1 MNDMMQVLLVSDMDG
16 TLLRTDQSISL
27 ENQNAVKRF
36 VDSGG
41 LFTVATG
48 RNETSVERFLNVIP
62 INAPA
67 ILYNG
72 SVIYDF
78 ATGKRLLDKRLP
90 DRTIEVIDQLMKYFP
105 QIGIEV
111 YCEGKIY
118 FPKENAITR
127 MHQSREGFIPL
138 FIQLRDM
145 PLSWNK
151 VVLAIDPD
159 DISEIGTFIK
169 YRFTH
174 LFDVVQSE
182 SQFLEILPK
191 GSNKGT
197 ALKILANILS
207 IDLSHI
213 ISVGDNMNDLEM
225 ICNSGLGFAVENAHP
240 DLISSADFIC
250 SGNNDHAL
258 ADLIK
263 KVENIL
269 AVLD

>member
-16 TLLRTDQSISL
+16 TLLRSDQSISL
-27 ENQNAVKRF
+27 ENQVAIKQFVNA
-36 VDSGG
+36 GG

-48 RNETSVERFLNVIP
+48 RNETSVERFLDLIP
-62 INAPA
+62 INVPA

-72 SVIYDF
+72 SVIYDYS
-78 ATGKRLLDKRLP
+78 TGKRLLDQRLP

-111 YCEGKIY
+111 YSEGKIY

-138 FIQLRDM
+138 FIPLRHM
-145 PLSWNK
+145 PTSWNK

-182 SQFLEILPK
+182 PQFLEILPK

-197 ALKILANILS
+197 ALEMLAGLLS
-207 IDLSHI
+207 VDLSQI
-213 ISVGDNMNDLEM
+213 IAVGDNLNDLEM
-225 ICNSGLGFAVENAHP
+225 IRHSGLGFAVENAHP
-240 DLISSADFIC
+240 DLIASADFIC
-250 SGNNDHAL
+250 AGNNDNAL
-258 ADLIK
+258 ANLLK
-263 KVENIL
+263 KVEKLFDIL
-269 AVLD
+269 D

>member
-16 TLLRTDQSISL
+16 TLLRSDQSISL
-27 ENQNAVKRF
+27 ENQVAIKQFVNA
-36 VDSGG
+36 GG

-48 RNETSVERFLNVIP
+48 RNEKSVVRFLDVIP

-90 DRTIEVIDQLMKYFP
+90 DRTIDVIDQLMKYFP
-105 QIGIEV
+105 QIGVEI

-138 FIQLRDM
+138 FISLHHM
-145 PLSWNK
+145 LLSWNK

-159 DISEIGTFIK
+159 DISEIEMFIK

-182 SQFLEILPK
+182 PQFLEILPK

-197 ALKILANILS
+197 ALKVLADLLS
-207 IDLSHI
+207 VDQSRI
-213 ISVGDNMNDLEM
+213 IAVGDNLNDLEM
-225 ICNSGLGFAVENAHP
+225 IRQSGFGFAVENAHP

-250 SGNNDHAL
+250 SGNNNNAL
-258 ADLIK
+258 ASLLK
-263 KVENIL
+263 KAENLFTIL
-269 AVLD
+269 D